1 MENFRFFDFP
11 NEAELWEEVQQ
22 ITGALQNDDTN
33 ISSQFHRDLFSHMLT
48 GFQLLAYSSKS

>member
-1 MENFRFFDFP
+1 MLMGNLRFFDFP

-33 ISSQFHRDLFSHMLT
+33 IFSQFHRDLFSHMLT
-48 GFQLLAYSSKS
+48 GFYKLLI